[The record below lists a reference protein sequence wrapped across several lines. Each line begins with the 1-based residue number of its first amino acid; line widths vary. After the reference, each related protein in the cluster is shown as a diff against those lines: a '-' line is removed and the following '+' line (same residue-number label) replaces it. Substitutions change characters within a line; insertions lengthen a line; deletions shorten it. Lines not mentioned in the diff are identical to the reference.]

1 MQDILRHTLRL
12 ALVSA
17 LVAGSALAAPQS
29 QDPPAPAADP
39 AKTPP
44 PAQQPVPAQTQQQTG
59 SQPVP
64 QKDTVTPKNSKED
77 VEAIGNRS
85 VGKGVNLFSLEREIS
100 LGKSLAQEVERSSKM
115 IDDPVVTEYV
125 NRVGQNLVRNSDA
138 RVPFTIKVID
148 SDEVNAFA
156 LPGGF
161 FYVNSGL
168 ILRAQEESEL
178 AGVMAHE
185 IAHVAARH
193 GTKNATK
200 GELMQLASIPA
211 MIFIPYSM
219 AGYAM
224 YQGLNLAI
232 PLTFLKFSRDAERE
246 ADFLGIQ
253 YMYKSGYDPNSY
265 VTFFERIQADEKR
278 RPGTI
283 PKVFSTHPPTPD
295 RIENTQKEIARILPA
310 KQEYLVTTSEFDSV
324 KARLRNIMFKTKA
337 QDNAPGKPTLR
348 TKTEQSK
355 KQPNGNDPN
364 STDDDRPTLKRR
376 PDSQP

>member
-1 MQDILRHTLRL
+1 MNVILRHTLSFTL
-12 ALVSA
+12 
-17 LVAGSALAAPQS
+17 GSALIAIPAFAVPQS
-29 QDPPAPAADP
+29 QGSGQPDP
-39 AKTPP
+39 AKTQP
-44 PAQQPVPAQTQQQTG
+44 PAQQQAQPG
-59 SQPVP
+59 SEQPVP
-64 QKDTVTPKNSKED
+64 QQDTVNPKNSKDD
-77 VEAIGNRS
+77 VEAIGNRKVS
-85 VGKGVNLFSLEREIS
+85 CHMNWFSIEKEIA

-138 RVPFTIKVID
+138 KVPFTIKVID

-168 ILRAQEESEL
+168 ILRSQEESEL

-185 IAHVAARH
+185 ISHVTARH
-193 GTKNATK
+193 GTCQATK

-211 MIFIPYSM
+211 MIFIPYTW

-224 YQGLNLAI
+224 YQGLNMAI

-253 YMYKSGYDPNSY
+253 YMYKAGYDPNSY

-283 PKVFSTHPPTPD
+283 PKVFSTHPPTPE

-310 KQEYLVTTSEFDSV
+310 RQEYIVTTSEFDQV
-324 KARLRNIMFKTKA
+324 KGRLRNIMFSRKVTEAK
-337 QDNAPGKPTLR
+337 DKPTLR

-355 KQPNGNDPN
+355 KQPSGNDPN
-364 STDDDRPTLKRR
+364 STTDDDRPTLKRR

>member
-1 MQDILRHTLRL
+1 MEAILRHTLKL
-12 ALVSA
+12 ALVGA
-17 LVAGSALAAPQS
+17 LTAGSALAAPQS
-29 QDPPAPAADP
+29 QDPPPPAQDP

-44 PAQQPVPAQTQQQTG
+44 PAQQQTQQQTG
-59 SQPVP
+59 SQPVQ

-77 VEAIGNRS
+77 VDAIGNRN

-100 LGKSLAQEVERSSKM
+100 LGKGLAQEVERSSKL

-138 RVPFTIKVID
+138 KVPFTIKVID

-200 GELMQLASIPA
+200 GEIMQWASIPA

-232 PLTFLKFSRDAERE
+232 PLTFLKFSRDAEKE
-246 ADFLGIQ
+246 ADFLGLQ
-253 YMYKSGYDPNSY
+253 YMYKAGYDPNSY

-324 KARLRNIMFKTKA
+324 KSRLRNIMFSRKA
-337 QDNAPGKPTLR
+337 TDNAPGKPTLR

-355 KQPNGNDPN
+355 KQPNGNDPG
-364 STDDDRPTLKRR
+364 SSDDDRPTLKRR

>member
-1 MQDILRHTLRL
+1 MQEILRQALRL

-17 LVAGSALAAPQS
+17 LVTSSALAGPQS
-29 QDPPAPAADP
+29 QDPPPPAQDP
-39 AKTPP
+39 SKTPP
-44 PAQQPVPAQTQQQTG
+44 PAQQQTQQQTG
-59 SQPVP
+59 SQPVQ

-77 VEAIGNRS
+77 VEAIGNRG

-100 LGKSLAQEVERSSKM
+100 LGKALAQEVERSSKLV
-115 IDDPVVTEYV
+115 DDPIVTEYV
-125 NRVGQNLVRNSDA
+125 NRLGQNLVRNSDA

-168 ILRAQEESEL
+168 ILHAQEESEL

-185 IAHVAARH
+185 IAHVCARH

-246 ADFLGIQ
+246 ADFLGLQ
-253 YMYKSGYDPNSY
+253 YMYKAGYDPNSY

-324 KARLRNIMFKTKA
+324 KSRLRNIMFKTKV
-337 QDNAPGKPTLR
+337 QEGPGKPTLR

-355 KQPNGNDPN
+355 KQPGSTDPN